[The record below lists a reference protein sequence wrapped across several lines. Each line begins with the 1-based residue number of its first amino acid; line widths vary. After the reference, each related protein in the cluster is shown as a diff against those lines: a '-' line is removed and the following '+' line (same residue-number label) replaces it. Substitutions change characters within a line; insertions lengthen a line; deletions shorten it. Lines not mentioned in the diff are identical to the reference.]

1 MVGDLVYELLIAL
14 AGISHVPRGLPLM
27 DGALRISHSREIE
40 SLLKFAFVSRFIFMN
55 PLVCCILPY
64 HLPLYVDQA
73 LDCYH
78 RQTYA
83 NKVLAPLDTAYM
95 KFPIGTLR
103 NLIIRDSP
111 PDCIIAHWD
120 SDDWSDPRRIESQVA
135 FMLESGSG
143 VVGYRDMPFY
153 NESTKQVTLYDS
165 RRPTGYVL
173 GTSLMYRRD
182 VWKSL
187 PFPDSNDEDGAW
199 QRQLGSAAIKS
210 QSSLPGPMMVARI
223 HPRNTSPKK
232 GARYHPASPELEK
245 QVNACIGAQIAL

>member
-1 MVGDLVYELLIAL
+1 MT
-14 AGISHVPRGLPLM
+14 
-27 DGALRISHSREIE
+27 
-40 SLLKFAFVSRFIFMN
+40 

-78 RQTYA
+78 KQTYPA
-83 NKVLAPLDTAYM
+83 KILYPFDTSGMTNSKIGTIRNHMIASC
-95 KFPIGTLR
+95 PIG
-103 NLIIRDSP
+103 SV
-111 PDCIIAHWD
+111 IAHWD
-120 SDDWSDPRRIESQVA
+120 HDDWSDPRRLEQQVA
-135 FMLESGSG
+135 FMEESGSG

-153 NESTKQVTLYDS
+153 DEVTKQVTLYDS

-173 GTSLMYRRD
+173 GTSLLYRRS
-182 VWKSL
+182 VWESL

-210 QSSLPGPMMVARI
+210 QSSLPGPMMIARI

-232 GARYHPASPELEK
+232 GARYHPASPDLEK
-245 QVNACIGAQIAL
+245 QVKSLLLSRNVAHSMGA